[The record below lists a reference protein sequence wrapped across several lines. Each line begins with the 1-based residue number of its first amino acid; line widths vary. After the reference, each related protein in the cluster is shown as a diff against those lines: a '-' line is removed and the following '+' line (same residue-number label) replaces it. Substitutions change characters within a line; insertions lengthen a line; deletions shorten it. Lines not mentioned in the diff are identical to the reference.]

1 MIHSKETNHRGGGGV
16 VEDDDVVMGI
26 RFDFKEIEAEGWT
39 WLPHAAGVPIKV
51 SYDDLFIVS
60 IFISRPRPSV

>member
-39 WLPHAAGVPIKV
+39 RLPHAAG
-51 SYDDLFIVS
+51 Y
-60 IFISRPRPSV
+60 PS